1 MVLFTVN
8 KQDNLYKIKFN
19 ELSSQKF
26 VFFKSINKD
35 SWIWHKNM
43 LLKLISKLQKYS
55 FMKVLSFECNVICE
69 TYIKKNEDIV
79 IREPQ
84 LQLDLLEN
92 VS

>member
-1 MVLFTVN
+1 
-8 KQDNLYKIKFN
+8 
-19 ELSSQKF
+19 
-26 VFFKSINKD
+26 
-35 SWIWHKNM
+35 M